1 MRSALAL
8 AALPLVTLLPAAL
21 PAAAAPAPDP
31 SGVWMRGDGNARVR
45 IAPCGNKICATNLW
59 IKDTSRG
66 EAVGDKLIMSIAPED
81 SDTLRGEAYD
91 PKRKMTYS
99 ITVTVVAK
107 DRLTTRGC
115 MLKVLCAN
123 VSWTRAD

>member
-1 MRSALAL
+1 VRSPLTL
-8 AALPLVTLLPAAL
+8 AALPLATLLPVVL
-21 PAAAAPAPDP
+21 PAGAATVPDP

-45 IAPCGNKICATNLW
+45 IAPCGEKICATNLW

-66 EAVGDKLIMSIAPED
+66 EAVGDRLIMSIAPED
-81 SDTLRGEAYD
+81 ADTLSGEAYD
-91 PKRKMTYS
+91 PKRKMTYT
-99 ITVTVVAK
+99 ITVTVAK
-107 DRLTTRGC
+107 DRLATRGC